1 MGLYV
6 ITEGVSSYNEDVQ
19 PNITE
24 EDFKKFDD
32 MMYSNKAFNLD
43 SDDEPKQTVKDT
55 EKKVQDIEKK
65 NGRVL

>member
-6 ITEGVSSYNEDVQ
+6 ILEGTSSYNEDVQ

-24 EDFKKFDD
+24 EDFKNFDD

-43 SDDEPKQTVKDT
+43 SEDPKQSGENI
-55 EKKVQDIEKK
+55 EKKVKDAEK
-65 NGRVL
+65 NDRVL

>member
-6 ITEGVSSYNEDVQ
+6 ILEGTSSYNEDMQ

-32 MMYSNKAFNLD
+32 MMYSNKAFDLD
-43 SDDEPKQTVKDT
+43 GDDLNKVVK
-55 EKKVQDIEKK
+55 I
-65 NGRVL
+65 